1 MELNQLIGKS
11 DESLEVDEGTAFK
24 VNMLLKRLPRLRS
37 GTCSSEAAFAGTFH
51 FNEGYSQMQD
61 SYHDSVRGIMP
72 VIPPGETYCHTLSDP
87 SILSGE
93 LQSQGF
99 HTLTLFGL
107 DMPYRLFEQDNEKAR
122 SIALER
128 YLASLNQY
136 LEDPIEDCLAID
148 ANGQLCIEA
157 MSAVDLFEKIHLPK
171 VTFSWGPQLAFA
183 ETNEEVGQWGVDEFP
198 NLYLCGSS
206 ARRGAVSGI
215 PGYNAARKVLQSV
228 TSTNL

>member
-1 MELNQLIGKS
+1 
-11 DESLEVDEGTAFK
+11 
-24 VNMLLKRLPRLRS
+24 
-37 GTCSSEAAFAGTFH
+37 
-51 FNEGYSQMQD
+51 
-61 SYHDSVRGIMP
+61 
-72 VIPPGETYCHTLSDP
+72 
-87 SILSGE
+87 
-93 LQSQGF
+93 
-99 HTLTLFGL
+99 
-107 DMPYRLFEQDNEKAR
+107 MPYRLFEQDNEKAR

-171 VTFSWGPQLAFA
+171 GNIFHGDLSWPFA
-183 ETNEEVGQWGVDEFP
+183 ETNEEVGQWGVETEFP

-206 ARRGAVSGI
+206 ARRGGAVSGI